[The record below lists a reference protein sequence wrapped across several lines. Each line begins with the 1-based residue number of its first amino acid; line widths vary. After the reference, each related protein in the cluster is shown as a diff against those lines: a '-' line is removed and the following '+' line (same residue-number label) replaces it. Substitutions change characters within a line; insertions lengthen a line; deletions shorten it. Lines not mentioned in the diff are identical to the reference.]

1 MTRTQAA
8 PIRAILVDDEPLARR
23 RLRSL
28 LDGDDE
34 IEIVGEYGNGRDAAR
49 AIRESPPDLVFL
61 DIQMPELDGLGVVR
75 EVGVDAMP
83 LVVFITAFD
92 EHALKAFEVHALD
105 YLLKPVDRARFSA
118 MIRRAKGQIR
128 GDRDRLLAD
137 RLDAAL
143 ADLGARPREPHRLA
157 VKKAG
162 RIYLVRAEDIDWLE
176 ADGNHVRIHI
186 GKDAH
191 LIRDTLARVEDRL
204 PAGSFMRIHR
214 STIVNVSRIR
224 EIQPW
229 FQGDYVLLLTDG
241 TRLTSGRSYRERVRS
256 LFES

>member
-1 MTRTQAA
+1 
-8 PIRAILVDDEPLARR
+8 
-23 RLRSL
+23 
-28 LDGDDE
+28 
-34 IEIVGEYGNGRDAAR
+34 
-49 AIRESPPDLVFL
+49 
-61 DIQMPELDGLGVVR
+61 
-75 EVGVDAMP
+75 
-83 LVVFITAFD
+83 
-92 EHALKAFEVHALD
+92 
-105 YLLKPVDRARFSA
+105 

-128 GDRDRLLAD
+128 GDRDRNLAD

-143 ADLGARPREPHRLA
+143 AELGGRPREPNRLA

-162 RIYLVRAEDIDWLE
+162 RIYLVRAEDVDWLE
-176 ADGNHVRIHI
+176 ADGNHVRLHI

-191 LIRDTLARVEDRL
+191 LIRDTLARVEERL
-204 PAGSFMRIHR
+204 PAGAFMRIHR

-256 LFES
+256 LFDS

>member
-1 MTRTQAA
+1 MTRTPP

-28 LDGDDE
+28 LDSDDE

-49 AIRESPPDLVFL
+49 AIREQSPDLVFL

-83 LVVFITAFD
+83 PVVFVTAFD

-105 YLLKPVDRARFSA
+105 YLLKPVDRARFA
-118 MIRRAKGQIR
+118 ATIRRAKGQIR
-128 GDRDRLLAD
+128 GDRDRFLAD

-143 ADLGARPREPHRLA
+143 AELGARREPHRFA
-157 VKKAG
+157 IKKSG
-162 RIYLVRAEDIDWLE
+162 RIYLVRPEDIDWLE
-176 ADGNHVRIHI
+176 AEGNHVRVHI
-186 GKDAH
+186 GKDSH
-191 LIRDTLARVEDRL
+191 LIRDTLARIEERL
-204 PAGSFMRIHR
+204 PAGAFMRIHR
-214 STIVNVSRIR
+214 STIVNVTRIR

-256 LFES
+256 LFDS